1 MMQIITV
8 IFETEKAKRVE
19 VSSFKV
25 FFLQCKHSK
34 HKFYPF
40 PAPFIPA
47 TYLTSN
53 WRSGIVDLRTY
64 LSVKSIIISELR

>member
-1 MMQIITV
+1 MMQTITV
-8 IFETEKAKRVE
+8 IFEAKRAE
-19 VSSFKV
+19 LSSFKV

-40 PAPFIPA
+40 PDPFIPA

-53 WRSGIVDLRTY
+53 WRSGMVGLRIY